1 VLKQHISDIWAAI
14 VSYNPD
20 DDEQFHSF
28 CDFIITRCFQEFSGR
43 VFRDQLAW
51 NVSVQKKI
59 FDWKPLNREIVDVRW
74 IDRPKWALLA
84 LPETKVDGLIA
95 RTIEKFGQP
104 VVQWQLSNATLGFWA
119 WLLAT
124 IIQQLELAV
133 NGVRIVRETQ
143 KGDGKGEIEDIHT
156 WCHRLYAYLHWKE
169 DVAQTLLTKT
179 SLKYSFR
186 LRDAFDMTSA

>member
-1 VLKQHISDIWAAI
+1 MLKKHISDIWAAI
-14 VSYNPD
+14 VSYNLND
-20 DDEQFHSF
+20 DDQFHSF
-28 CDFIITRCFQEFSGR
+28 CDFIIARCFQEFSGR
-43 VFRDQLAW
+43 VFRDQVSW

-84 LPETKVDGLIA
+84 LPETKIDGLIT

-124 IIQQLELAV
+124 IIKQLELAV
-133 NGVRIVRETQ
+133 NGARIVRETQ
-143 KGDGKGEIEDIHT
+143 DGDEGGGDRGHSYVVSPSVCISALERGRRADSSNQDLAEIFIP
-156 WCHRLYAYLHWKE
+156 
-169 DVAQTLLTKT
+169 
-179 SLKYSFR
+179 SP
-186 LRDAFDMTSA
+186 